1 MDIQRLFLSANGRIG
16 RGEFWTGFLI
26 LFVLGIVVHFI
37 PGLGQ
42 LLAILLIYPWVCL
55 FSKRLHDMGKS
66 GWLQLIP
73 YAVWIV
79 AAVLGVVMGGT
90 AAVMAM
96 AGGGHSA
103 DVAAGAGALAGAG
116 MVALIMCGALVVN
129 LIFLLWVGLSGSQ
142 PGDNAY
148 GPPPAAKAAA
158 AA

>member
-1 MDIQRLFLSANGRIG
+1 MDIQRLFLRADGRIG

-42 LLAILLIYPWVCL
+42 LLALLLIYPWVCV

-66 GWLQLIP
+66 GWLQMIL

-79 AAVLGVVMGGT
+79 AVVLAVALGGT

-96 AGGGHSA
+96 ASGSHDSA
-103 DVAAGAGALAGAG
+103 GVGALAGLG
-116 MVALIMCGALVVN
+116 MAALVMCGAVLLN
-129 LIFLLWVGLSGSQ
+129 LIFVLWVGLSAGQ
-142 PGDNAY
+142 TGDNAY
-148 GPPPAAKAAA
+148 GPPPSTTAGTATAA
-158 AA
+158 

>member
-16 RGEFWTGFLI
+16 RGEFWIGFLI

-55 FSKRLHDMGKS
+55 YSKRLHDMGKS

-73 YAVWIV
+73 FAVWIV
-79 AAVLGVVMGGT
+79 AVILAVVMGGT
-90 AAVMAM
+90 AAIMAM
-96 AGGGHSA
+96 AGSH
-103 DVAAGAGALAGAG
+103 AAAEAGALAGAG
-116 MVALIMCGALVVN
+116 MAVLIMCAAALIHLV
-129 LIFLLWVGLSGSQ
+129 FTLWVGLSPGQ
-142 PGDNAY
+142 AGDNAY
-148 GPPPAAKAAA
+148 GLPPTAAA